1 MPFLEIIVWAWLI
14 FMCIPIVAIFFG
26 FGVALFRVIRDVRAE
41 RRRNP
46 VIDTLYSYRNYGDC

>member
-14 FMCIPIVAIFFG
+14 FMCIPIVVIFFG

-46 VIDTLYSYRNYGDC
+46 VIDTLYSSRNYGDC

>member
-1 MPFLEIIVWAWLI
+1 MEFLEIIVWAWLI
-14 FMCIPIVAIFFG
+14 FMCIPIFAIFFG

-46 VIDTLYSYRNYGDC
+46 VIDTLYSNRNYGDC

>member
-1 MPFLEIIVWAWLI
+1 MEFLEIIVWAWLI
-14 FMCIPIVAIFFG
+14 LMCIPIFAIFFG

-46 VIDTLYSYRNYGDC
+46 VIDTLYSNRNYGDC